1 MAARPGR
8 TAPRVRRSSRP
19 SAIPLPPAPC
29 RPLVRQSASGRARG
43 RDRACRPVLR
53 QMAREG
59 DQMTDQVPE
68 RGVAARPR
76 RPLVRQPDQRIGATG
91 CPGGPAQAAQARK
104 SAERPEEGAP
114 GVREDR
120 GESAPSQAPPLGD
133 RHSLARGR
141 RSETPRTPLPYG
153 PGRARQ
159 PLRWPGGHYNGITRR
174 GRKSSARGALGVSR
188 TPDHPQSGD
197 YESGSRREDPGPQ

>member
-29 RPLVRQSASGRARG
+29 RPLVRQSAKRAS
-43 RDRACRPVLR
+43 
-53 QMAREG
+53 E
-59 DQMTDQVPE
+59 
-68 RGVAARPR
+68 RPR
-76 RPLVRQPDQRIGATG
+76 RGLSARPPSDGPRGGPNDRPGPRTWRCRPPPPSLGPPAGPTYRATG